1 MFCNISIGMASARSV
16 VTIQL
21 SNAEKQRNL
30 PKCDWPME
38 MVNITPGVTP
48 IFSNEFKKFRQEI
61 N

>member
-1 MFCNISIGMASARSV
+1 MASARSV
-16 VTIQL
+16 VTIQP
-21 SNAEKQRNL
+21 SNAAKHRSL

-48 IFSNEFKKFRQEI
+48 IFSYEFKKFREKI

>member
-1 MFCNISIGMASARSV
+1 MASARSI

-30 PKCDWPME
+30 PKRDWPME